1 MTTLPRTLAWLLV
14 GLMAYPAIAKEKLTV
29 LTAFHEDV
37 VSRYE
42 TAFEQQNPDIDV
54 QILWRMP
61 HDALPYLSQPQQGGV
76 DVYWSAAQ
84 RNFNA
89 LKQQGAWQKLGMDRN
104 GLPDRL
110 GSMPLVDPDGTFC
123 VSEMAGYGFA
133 VNPAYLQK
141 HGLPTPKTWL
151 DLADARYQGHLALP
165 VPSKVGFAPMMIDS
179 VLQQYGWEQGWAVLA
194 GIAANARLVDSGATF
209 ITDIIGSGERGIGPA
224 IDFFTAS
231 AIANG
236 ASLQFVYPE
245 PVAYSPAHIAITA
258 ASQHTEAARRFIS
271 FVLSEAGQKMLF
283 HPDIRK
289 LPARPGVYKDK
300 PEGYFDPFAASAQ
313 HPVVYDPNGS
323 IPRLALNN
331 ALFDRMFSDHPQRQQ
346 NLWNGLRKQEQHADA
361 AKAARLVKLRQ
372 MLTAAPIAAAKAEEP
387 DLQKLFARRADEAQA
402 ETEAKSFEQAWTK
415 DIDRRYADAEKLLLE
430 LER

>member
-1 MTTLPRTLAWLLV
+1 MINLRPSLIWLLLGLNTLPAL
-14 GLMAYPAIAKEKLTV
+14 AKEKLTV
-29 LTAFHEDV
+29 LTAYHEEV

-42 TAFEQQNPDIDV
+42 TAFEQQYPDIDV

-61 HDALPYLSQPQQGGV
+61 HDALPYLSQPQQSGV

-84 RNFNA
+84 QNFNV
-89 LKQQGAWQKLGMDRN
+89 LKQQGAWQKLGIDRN
-104 GLPDRL
+104 GLADRL
-110 GSMPLVDPDGTFC
+110 GAMPLSDPDGTFC

-141 HGLPTPKTWL
+141 HGLPLPKTWL

-165 VPSKVGFAPMMIDS
+165 VPSKVGFAPMMMDS
-179 VLQQYGWEQGWAVLA
+179 ILQQYGWEQGWAVLA

-236 ASLQFVYPE
+236 AQLKFIYPE

-258 ASQHTEAARRFIS
+258 ASQHADAARRFVS
-271 FVLSEAGQKMLF
+271 FVLSDAGQKMLF

-300 PEGYFDPFAASAQ
+300 PAGYFDPFAASAQ
-313 HPVVYDPNGS
+313 HTVVYDPNGAIS
-323 IPRLALNN
+323 RLALNN
-331 ALFDRMFSDHPQRQQ
+331 ALFDRLFSDHPQRQQ
-346 NLWNGLRKQEQHADA
+346 NLWQHLREREQHVDA
-361 AKAARLVKLRQ
+361 TKAARLVKLRQ
-372 MLTAAPIAAAKAEEP
+372 LLTAPPIAAAKAQEP
-387 DLQKLFARRADEAQA
+387 TLQKLFSRRTDDANAEA
-402 ETEAKSFEQAWTK
+402 EAKSLEQAWAK
-415 DIDRRYADAEKLLLE
+415 DIDQRYAEAEKLLLE

>member
-1 MTTLPRTLAWLLV
+1 MTILRLTLIWLLL
-14 GLMAYPAIAKEKLTV
+14 GSNNYPAFAKEKLTV
-29 LTAFHEDV
+29 LTAFHEEV
-37 VSRYE
+37 VSRFE

-84 RNFNA
+84 RNFNV
-89 LKQQGAWQKLGMDRN
+89 LKQQGAWQKLGIDLG
-104 GLPDRL
+104 GLADRL
-110 GSMPLVDPDGTFC
+110 GAMPLVDPDGTFC
-123 VSEMAGYGFA
+123 VVEMAGYGFA

-179 VLQQYGWEQGWAVLA
+179 VLQQYGWEQGWEVLA
-194 GIAANARLVDSGATF
+194 GIAANARLVESGATF
-209 ITDIIGSGERGIGPA
+209 ITDIVGSGERGIGPA

-236 ASLQFVYPE
+236 AQLQFVYPE

-258 ASQHTEAARRFIS
+258 SSQHPDAARRFVH
-271 FVLSEAGQKMLF
+271 FVLSDSGQKMLF

-289 LPARPGVYKDK
+289 LPACPGVYKNK

-313 HPVVYDPNGS
+313 HPVVYDPDGA

-331 ALFDRMFSDHPQRQQ
+331 ALFDRMFSDHPQRLQ
-346 NLWNGLRKQEQHADA
+346 NLWNGLRKQEQHVDA
-361 AKAARLVKLRQ
+361 TKAARLVKLRQ
-372 MLTAAPIAAAKAEEP
+372 LLTAPPIAAAKAEES
-387 DLQKLFARRADEAQA
+387 DLQKMFARRNDDAQA
-402 ETEAKSFEQAWTK
+402 EAEAKTLEQVWAK
-415 DIDRRYADAEKLLLE
+415 DIEQRYSDAEKLLLE
-430 LER
+430 LEE